1 MSQDTITN
9 KIPDIFVIRKMLN
22 IAKNIVKQF
31 NTLIKKPY
39 LALRKNKVSV
49 TSQIGSG
56 SFFRGCK
63 IGKWCF
69 IGPRGNFNNVHI
81 GNYTC
86 IAPSCQIG
94 GMEHS
99 FWKASISP
107 KLSDDCISDRITII
121 GHDVWIAANCI
132 IRQGVKI
139 GDGAVVGAGSFVNK
153 DVPPY
158 AIVFG
163 SPAKL
168 YKFRFDG
175 AIISQLNESQYWELK
190 PKEAKKVLSKIIIN
204 T

>member
-1 MSQDTITN
+1 MLSYVKTI
-9 KIPDIFVIRKMLN
+9 I
-22 IAKNIVKQF
+22 KQI
-31 NTLIKKPY
+31 NTLIRKPY
-39 LALRKNKVSV
+39 LALRKNEVSI
-49 TSQIGSG
+49 TSQIGKG

-107 KLSDDCISDRITII
+107 KLSDECVSDQITII

-132 IRQGVKI
+132 IRQGVTI
-139 GDGAVVGAGSFVNK
+139 GDGAVIGACSFVNK

-168 YKFRFDG
+168 YKYRFDQDT
-175 AIISQLNESQYWELK
+175 INKINESHYWELK
-190 PKEAKKVLSKIIIN
+190 PNEAKKVLDEITIN
-204 T
+204 K